1 MRVVGTSCDGRM
13 HLPSNI
19 KRAPV
24 AFSLVAL
31 SSVVFLCL
39 KELGLY
45 GPILQLFNFVPLE
58 LTSRG
63 GQLGQPGQDWWRFV
77 TPTLLHF
84 SWMHVVFN
92 CLWIWEFGRRIEL
105 SLGSLNLLGLYLT
118 SAVFSNSLQ
127 YFASG
132 PSIFGGM
139 SGVVYAFMGF
149 IWTGNTLRPG
159 TQVKLV
165 FRLPPTLNAQDAGNE
180 ITRVLES
187 NAPYG
192 AHVSF
197 EVDGAQD
204 GWHAPE
210 PAPWLSQSLQQAS
223 QHYFDK
229 PAMYMGCG
237 GTIPFMKMLGDAYP
251 ATQFF
256 VTGLLGPKSNAHGP
270 NEFLHIETGKRLT
283 CCVASVLAD
292 AHAAL

>member
-1 MRVVGTSCDGRM
+1 MPVVGTSCVGRM
-13 HLPSNI
+13 RLPNKI

-24 AFSLVAL
+24 SFALVAL

-63 GQLGQPGQDWWRFV
+63 GQLGQPGGDWWRFV

-92 CLWIWEFGRRIEL
+92 CLWIWEFGRRIEA
-105 SLGSLNLLGLYLT
+105 SLGSLNLMGLYLT

-159 TQVKLV
+159 WIEP
-165 FRLPPTLNAQDAGNE
+165 LPPAIVGFMLIWLLVGMVGALEILGAGAIAN
-180 ITRVLES
+180 
-187 NAPYG
+187 G
-192 AHVSF
+192 AHLGGLIIGVCLG
-197 EVDGAQD
+197 GA
-204 GWHAPE
+204 
-210 PAPWLSQSLQQAS
+210 
-223 QHYFDK
+223 F
-229 PAMYMGCG
+229 
-237 GTIPFMKMLGDAYP
+237 
-251 ATQFF
+251 
-256 VTGLLGPKSNAHGP
+256 GLLSRSGG
-270 NEFLHIETGKRLT
+270 FR
-283 CCVASVLAD
+283 
-292 AHAAL
+292 

>member
-1 MRVVGTSCDGRM
+1 MPVVGTSCVGRM
-13 HLPSNI
+13 RLPNKI

-24 AFSLVAL
+24 SFSLVAL

-63 GQLGQPGQDWWRFV
+63 GQLGQPGEDWWRFV

-92 CLWIWEFGRRIEL
+92 CLWIWEFGRRIEA
-105 SLGSLNLLGLYLT
+105 SLGSLNLMGLYLT

-159 TQVKLV
+159 WIEP
-165 FRLPPTLNAQDAGNE
+165 LPPAIVGFMLIWLLVGMVGALEILGAGAIAN
-180 ITRVLES
+180 
-187 NAPYG
+187 G
-192 AHVSF
+192 AHLGGLIIGVCLG
-197 EVDGAQD
+197 GAFCL
-204 GWHAPE
+204 
-210 PAPWLSQSLQQAS
+210 LSRS
-223 QHYFDK
+223 
-229 PAMYMGCG
+229 G
-237 GTIPFMKMLGDAYP
+237 GF
-251 ATQFF
+251 
-256 VTGLLGPKSNAHGP
+256 
-270 NEFLHIETGKRLT
+270 R
-283 CCVASVLAD
+283 
-292 AHAAL
+292 